1 MTVCLDVACYGD
13 ENTIYGISNV
23 DNKVYECNLQLE
35 ESSVI
40 SELPQL
46 KDKWFSINY
55 CNEKIFLTTT
65 GASEIYMISLKDKK
79 IQILDWKND
88 KEPSWGFFVISNG
101 GKIFFFYRNPFYV
114 TTYDTEKDNFY
125 DTKLNSSVLLDK
137 IENISVYENLVALY
151 NLSQGKII
159 ILDLQNE
166 SVVNNINTSVK
177 IENLEIV
184 KDRIYIISYTQIY
197 ILDLYGNII
206 HIIDLPERKYNKQYF
221 FLDDGDEV
229 GIFNCVGK
237 HYILRDGEKLEEVK
251 RVDRCL
257 TPIAPVG
264 KQILKR
270 IFWENS
276 IETKYWLYDKTLKNN
291 RTYLFKLPAHA
302 DERIYKNELMKR
314 MIVSRENR
322 EGVGDLE
329 DYLHYIIDM

>member
-114 TTYDTEKDNFY
+114 TTYDTEKDNFM
-125 DTKLNSSVLLDK
+125 T
-137 IENISVYENLVALY
+137 
-151 NLSQGKII
+151 
-159 ILDLQNE
+159 QN
-166 SVVNNINTSVK
+166 
-177 IENLEIV
+177 
-184 KDRIYIISYTQIY
+184 
-197 ILDLYGNII
+197 
-206 HIIDLPERKYNKQYF
+206 
-221 FLDDGDEV
+221 
-229 GIFNCVGK
+229 
-237 HYILRDGEKLEEVK
+237 
-251 RVDRCL
+251 
-257 TPIAPVG
+257 
-264 KQILKR
+264 
-270 IFWENS
+270 
-276 IETKYWLYDKTLKNN
+276 
-291 RTYLFKLPAHA
+291 
-302 DERIYKNELMKR
+302 
-314 MIVSRENR
+314 
-322 EGVGDLE
+322 
-329 DYLHYIIDM
+329 

>member
-1 MTVCLDVACYGD
+1 M
-13 ENTIYGISNV
+13 
-23 DNKVYECNLQLE
+23 
-35 ESSVI
+35 
-40 SELPQL
+40 
-46 KDKWFSINY
+46 
-55 CNEKIFLTTT
+55 
-65 GASEIYMISLKDKK
+65 
-79 IQILDWKND
+79 
-88 KEPSWGFFVISNG
+88 
-101 GKIFFFYRNPFYV
+101 
-114 TTYDTEKDNFY
+114 
-125 DTKLNSSVLLDK
+125 
-137 IENISVYENLVALY
+137 ALY